1 MSGLLQL
8 IIALSAL
15 IILHELGHFLAARLL
30 NVEVEEFGFGL
41 PPRALT
47 LFKAGNTEY
56 TLNWLPLGGFVRLK
70 GEHDPD
76 TPGGLQSASP
86 WTRLAIYASGPIVNL
101 AVAILIY
108 ALIFTQTGA
117 PDPNRVLII
126 DVAAESPAA
135 QAGLASGDII
145 TRAAGEEIDSMNELH
160 DTIYAHLG
168 EEIDLTYRRDGE
180 NTEISLV
187 PRENPP
193 EGEGSIGI
201 VMSNPVEE
209 VGLLKSFGMGAQA
222 TYYHA
227 RVLVTLPGQIIRG
240 NLSAEVARPVGYKGM
255 YDIYQDVREME
266 APAPESPL
274 NVNVLQ
280 FFATITI
287 SLSVLNFLPVPALDG
302 GRILFTLP
310 EIILGRRIPQKWQ
323 NAINTVSFIAL
334 ILLLIYINI
343 LDFTNP
349 IELPK

>member
-1 MSGLLQL
+1 MAGLLQL
-8 IIALSAL
+8 FIALSAL

-70 GEHDPD
+70 GENDPD
-76 TPGGLQSASP
+76 APGGLQSASP

-101 AVAILIY
+101 FVAVLVY

-117 PDPNRVLII
+117 PDPNKVLII

-145 TRAAGEEIDSMNELH
+145 TNAAGEEIDSMEELH

-168 EEIDLTYRRDGE
+168 EEIDLTYQRDGE
-180 NTEISLV
+180 SSEISLV
-187 PRENPP
+187 PRKNPP

-209 VGLLKSFGMGAQA
+209 VGLLRSFGMGAQA

-227 RVLVTLPGQIIRG
+227 RFLVTLPGQIIRG
-240 NLSAEVARPVGYKGM
+240 NLPAEVARPVGYKGM
-255 YDIYQDVREME
+255 YDVYQDVREME

-323 NAINTVSFIAL
+323 DAINTVSFIAM

-349 IELPK
+349 VELP